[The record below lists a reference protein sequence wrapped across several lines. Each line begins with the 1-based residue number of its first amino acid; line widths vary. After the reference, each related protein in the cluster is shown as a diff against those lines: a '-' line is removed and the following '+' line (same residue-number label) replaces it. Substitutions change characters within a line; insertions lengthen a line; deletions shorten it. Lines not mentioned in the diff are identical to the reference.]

1 MRDVIEGTRDPAHPG
16 FCRMSSMYS
25 VGQKQTGEEFQ
36 GEMLTNDLAADSD
49 EALHL
54 PLASPEQTRTL
65 TVSPTLC
72 GLRPFKWRWVPIC
85 TTSLVA
91 VFCFYSHAAKL
102 GTQLADLHLDNKR
115 LGETLQKEAGT
126 VGMAVGPR
134 DPPQRKTSGQYGC
147 VGGVVLPLCTVRPVL
162 LPQERNVN
170 PKAACLGW
178 SEHSEYN

>member
-36 GEMLTNDLAADSD
+36 GEMLTDDLAADSD

-54 PLASPEQTRTL
+54 PLASPEQTLTL

-85 TTSLVA
+85 TMSLVA

-147 VGGVVLPLCTVRPVL
+147 VGGVVLPLCIQSDLCCCHR
-162 LPQERNVN
+162 
-170 PKAACLGW
+170 KGM
-178 SEHSEYN
+178 